1 MDFLEKFNTDDV
13 FFRGII
19 LGMLSKMNETITYTQ
34 TGSDQVRTTVY
45 IPFFYSMVGD
55 EPFLQDFYLSYS
67 DCDGKPAFAEGNYDV
82 IPRGI
87 LELGSINIDTSAATS
102 KFVRGSYVKEV
113 VKEGGSEMKTF
124 SSYLNPVP
132 LKIQINAKIKADT
145 TLDAFKIQQSVI
157 EILYKR
163 FVYYFSYKNIR
174 IPVQVSLPDAPPDK
188 QPNNFTMSYG
198 SQRGE
203 AITLSFAMDL
213 ETYLPQFDLTTE
225 RFRGNLM
232 QGGIKLNV
240 EFGTAPADNST
251 IIKGIGIYALNEDIP
266 GVTGI
271 TGSTGVGSSNP

>member
-13 FFRGII
+13 FFRGVII
-19 LGMLSKMNETITYTQ
+19 GLLSKLNETITYTQ
-34 TGSDQVRTTVY
+34 TASDQVRRQVY

-55 EPFLQDFYLSYS
+55 EPFLQDFYLSYE

-87 LELGSINIDTSAATS
+87 LELSTIRINTSAATT

-113 VKEGGSEMKTF
+113 VKESGSEMVTY
-124 SSYLNPVP
+124 SSYLNPIP
-132 LKIQINAKIKADT
+132 LEIQVNAKIKVDT
-145 TLDAFKIQQSVI
+145 TLDAFKVQQSTL

-163 FVYYFSYKNIR
+163 FVYYFEYKGVR
-174 IPVQVSLPDAPPDK
+174 VPVQVSLSDAPPDK

-203 AITLSFAMDL
+203 AITLSFTMDL
-213 ETYLPQFDLTTE
+213 ETYLPQFDYTTE

-232 QGGIKLNV
+232 QGGIKLNI
-240 EFGTAPADNST
+240 EFGKTPPDNST
-251 IIKGIGIYALNEDIP
+251 IIEGLDIYGARND
-266 GVTGI
+266 VK
-271 TGSTGVGSSNP
+271 